1 MGFFFLGPDSDSVW
15 VLVVYDLAPLS
26 FSLSLSLTFTAD
38 LGDRLNEICVCG
50 SCVGWSEFVFMIFYP
65 YEFVFLIWFL
75 VVRWPTMCGF

>member
-26 FSLSLSLTFTAD
+26 LSLSLSLTFMAD
-38 LGDRLNEICVCG
+38 LGDRLNEIFVCG

>member
-15 VLVVYDLAPLS
+15 VLVVYDLAP
-26 FSLSLSLTFTAD
+26 LSLSLTFTAD